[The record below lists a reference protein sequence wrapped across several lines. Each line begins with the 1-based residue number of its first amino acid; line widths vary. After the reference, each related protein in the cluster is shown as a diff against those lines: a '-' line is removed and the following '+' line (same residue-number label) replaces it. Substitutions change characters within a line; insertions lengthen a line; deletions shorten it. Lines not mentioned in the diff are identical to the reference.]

1 MYYLYILYSLS
12 TNKYY
17 VGITT
22 DINKRL
28 VKHNHQVDFNTYT
41 RKGRPW
47 DVQALFLVGQSE
59 ATALK
64 LERYIKKQKS
74 RRLIE
79 QLCNDTVTPIG
90 LLAQLVR
97 VPYIR
102 D

>member
-1 MYYLYILYSLS
+1 MHYLYILYSLS
-12 TNKYY
+12 TDKYY

-47 DVQALFLVGQSE
+47 EVQALFLVGQSE

-64 LERYIKKQKS
+64 LERYIKKTEIQKIN
-74 RRLIE
+74 RAAL
-79 QLCNDTVTPIG
+79 
-90 LLAQLVR
+90 
-97 VPYIR
+97 
-102 D
+102 